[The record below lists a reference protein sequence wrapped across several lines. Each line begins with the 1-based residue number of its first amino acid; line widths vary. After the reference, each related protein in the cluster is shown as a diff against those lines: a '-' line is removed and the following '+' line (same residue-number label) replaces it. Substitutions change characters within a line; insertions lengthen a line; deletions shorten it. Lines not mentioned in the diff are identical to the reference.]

1 MSVKAAWPRH
11 WPEYLIEGWALGC
24 FMISAGVFATALG
37 SPRSPLYAIIPS
49 ALARTAL
56 IGLAMGI
63 TAIALIHSPWGK
75 RSGAH
80 MNPAVT
86 LTFLRLGK
94 VAPVD
99 AVFFIVAQTVGGT
112 LGVILVAAL
121 LGSSFTDPPVSYAAT
136 VPGPL
141 GVPVAFG
148 AETAISF
155 GLMSVVLLCSSTP
168 RLARFTGLAAGC
180 LVALYI
186 IVESPLSGMSM
197 NPARTFA
204 SAAPGMTWQHFW
216 IYLLAPILGM
226 LLAAQVHLAIRGARG
241 RGCAKLLHPEDVRC
255 IHCGYK
261 PTVIRGTVAA
271 SPDLRSIHT

>member
-1 MSVKAAWPRH
+1 MRVKAALGEH
-11 WPEYLIEGWALGC
+11 WPEYLMEGWALGC
-24 FMISAGVFATALG
+24 FMISAGVFATLLG
-37 SPRSPLYAIIPS
+37 SPRSPLYAVIPS
-49 ALARTAL
+49 ASARTAL

-99 AVFFIVAQTVGGT
+99 AIFFVVAQTLGGT
-112 LGVILVAAL
+112 LGVILVAAA
-121 LGSSFTDPPVSYAAT
+121 LGSSFADPPVSYAAT
-136 VPGPL
+136 VPGPP
-141 GVPVAFG
+141 GAAVAFA
-148 AETAISF
+148 AETVISF
-155 GLMSVVLLCSSTP
+155 GLMSVVLLFTSTP

-186 IVESPLSGMSM
+186 TVESPLSGMSM

-216 IYLLAPILGM
+216 IYVLAPSLGM
-226 LLAAQVHLAIRGARG
+226 LLAAQLHLAIRGGRA
-241 RGCAKLLHPEDVRC
+241 RGCAKLLHPEEVRC
-255 IHCGYK
+255 IHC
-261 PTVIRGTVAA
+261 
-271 SPDLRSIHT
+271 RSVHP